1 MTMHSD
7 DVIGSQNTF
16 SPLSLVTIYAAPA
29 GVSSVNIWLSNLDR
43 FTEQMQ
49 KQIFECAHSSDQ
61 ALLDRRD
68 KRLRAAAVLAPH
80 AVTPCFV
87 LCLFQKPKRVLA
99 NMAYA
104 PEAHDESAQNGREK
118 QCPPPFI
125 FGRKSIF
132 DKLKRIR
139 SKMGAEQRKGEWCHL
154 PAVGTARHRM

>member
-43 FTEQMQ
+43 FTKRMQ
-49 KQIFECAHSSDQ
+49 KKIFECAHSSDQ

-68 KRLRAAAVLAPH
+68 KRLRAAAVLAQH

-87 LCLFQKPKRVLA
+87 LCLLQKCKRFLRNV
-99 NMAYA
+99 AYA
-104 PEAHDESAQNGREK
+104 PAMSKN
-118 QCPPPFI
+118 
-125 FGRKSIF
+125 
-132 DKLKRIR
+132 KRSEPAR
-139 SKMGAEQRKGEWCHL
+139 YQR
-154 PAVGTARHRM
+154 

>member
-43 FTEQMQ
+43 FTKQMQ

-68 KRLRAAAVLAPH
+68 KRLRAAAVLAQH

-87 LCLFQKPKRVLA
+87 LCLLQKCKRFLRNV
-99 NMAYA
+99 AYA
-104 PEAHDESAQNGREK
+104 PAMSKNKRSHFEPARYQRYMRTRANTHHSSSAEK
-118 QCPPPFI
+118 
-125 FGRKSIF
+125 RYST
-132 DKLKRIR
+132 
-139 SKMGAEQRKGEWCHL
+139 S
-154 PAVGTARHRM
+154 